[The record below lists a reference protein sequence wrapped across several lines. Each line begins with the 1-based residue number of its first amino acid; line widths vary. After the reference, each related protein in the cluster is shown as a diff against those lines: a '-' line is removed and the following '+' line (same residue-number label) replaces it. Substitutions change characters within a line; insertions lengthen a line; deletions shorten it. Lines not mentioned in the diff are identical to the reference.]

1 MTSETQTLPFLILK
15 TPSCIPAAFK
25 KVIESDNKLPKNW
38 KMKMPDFESH
48 LDEIGYIED
57 GDEESEL
64 SSFEEE

>member
-1 MTSETQTLPFLILK
+1 
-15 TPSCIPAAFK
+15 
-25 KVIESDNKLPKNW
+25 
-38 KMKMPDFESH
+38 MPDFESH